1 MKQHYYSQTNIVKA
15 ETTVF
20 LKHIFNKKFVK
31 LSKVLVVE
39 SLFLAIMAVF

>member
-1 MKQHYYSQTNIVKA
+1 MKQHYYSQANIVKA

-31 LSKVLVVE
+31 LSKALVVE